1 MTFPGPNK
9 PLVSVPLNVLIY
21 IASGGRAIQRV
32 DVNGDEVNRIKSVEG
47 IMVESGIEKNL
58 VTPSATAAGCG
69 DMASTATMM
78 SGGRCG
84 LLETRVRGAWYRVM
98 VALEP
103 EYLSISLDESCEP
116 TEDPQATTLNGTIG

>member
-1 MTFPGPNK
+1 
-9 PLVSVPLNVLIY
+9 
-21 IASGGRAIQRV
+21 
-32 DVNGDEVNRIKSVEG
+32 
-47 IMVESGIEKNL
+47 MVESGIEKNIA
-58 VTPSATAAGCG
+58 TPSGASASGGGGVGAASSLLCSNL
-69 DMASTATMM
+69 ASTATMM

-98 VALEP
+98 VALDA

>member
-1 MTFPGPNK
+1 MAGAA
-9 PLVSVPLNVLIY
+9 VS
-21 IASGGRAIQRV
+21 
-32 DVNGDEVNRIKSVEG
+32 
-47 IMVESGIEKNL
+47 
-58 VTPSATAAGCG
+58 GCTN
-69 DMASTATMM
+69 MASSASTLM

-116 TEDPQATTLNGTIG
+116 TEDPLATTLNGTMG

>member
-1 MTFPGPNK
+1 M
-9 PLVSVPLNVLIY
+9 
-21 IASGGRAIQRV
+21 
-32 DVNGDEVNRIKSVEG
+32 NGDEVNRVKSAEG

-58 VTPSATAAGCG
+58 VTPQATAAAAGCG
-69 DMASTATMM
+69 EMTSTATMM
-78 SGGRCG
+78 SGGGRCG

>member
-1 MTFPGPNK
+1 
-9 PLVSVPLNVLIY
+9 
-21 IASGGRAIQRV
+21 
-32 DVNGDEVNRIKSVEG
+32 
-47 IMVESGIEKNL
+47 MVESGIEKNL
-58 VTPSATAAGCG
+58 ATPPGASSVPFSICNN
-69 DMASTATMM
+69 MASTATMM

-116 TEDPQATTLNGTIG
+116 TEDPQATILNGTIG